1 MKITLEEIKNPD
13 VRIGPS
19 EYPDALEVAMEE
31 VERLT
36 AENERLRKRSCFECH
51 KRGSLVCAVCVKR
64 HRSEARAEERSLMEC
79 GHSKANLVTM
89 VSEKDARATASF
101 CSVCAEVAKAKED
114 AARDEREACVA
125 LVPKVCP
132 ACSTNDFGD
141 HVKDAERIG
150 EDEWAAVE
158 CECSAIA
165 GAIRARSGGDSDA

>member
-1 MKITLEEIKNPD
+1 MPELRAYGGSVTRTIGDGEVD
-13 VRIGPS
+13 VRSYRAGQ
-19 EYPDALEVAMEE
+19 E
-31 VERLT
+31 
-36 AENERLRKRSCFECH
+36 H
-51 KRGSLVCAVCVKR
+51 
-64 HRSEARAEERSLMEC
+64 ARAEERSLMEC

-165 GAIRARSGGDSDA
+165 GAIRARSGGDSDAA